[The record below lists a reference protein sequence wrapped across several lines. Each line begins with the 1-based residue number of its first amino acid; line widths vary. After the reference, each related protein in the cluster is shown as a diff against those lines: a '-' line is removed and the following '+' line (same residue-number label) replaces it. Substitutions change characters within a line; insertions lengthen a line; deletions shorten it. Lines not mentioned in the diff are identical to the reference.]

1 MICQVR
7 YAARGHVMS
16 KGQKNNQSRY
26 ISLLLLVYLMTFL
39 FFSCDLK
46 IQMPTIFAPTKDQ
59 LKRLIEADLPQT
71 EAFTVAFDGDD
82 LALFFSHAVDD
93 SAITSAVK
101 KILSALGNHA
111 DTGSISINKKSF
123 TLKSS
128 SEASRASTYVLET
141 INSTFTDPSRE
152 EIPYSASITYKGKPF
167 SFNGELVFHDI
178 HRKMLTPIDIATAF
192 RKSHNPALALS
203 RGNLTLNDSLLIL
216 EALLDYGNLTT
227 EAKLLLS
234 AEKSRL
240 DAIEQ
245 AFVTPKLT
253 TDEVAAYQ
261 VIKMIVDIPSI
272 DDLHITDNHLVDR
285 AMGAYGALTPVQ
297 KSLVM
302 NSAKLTEAYEALAG
316 YTYTIDMIGDEK
328 HNGLFIVN
336 RSVSSNDLGIVP
348 IGTVRLRLGDTDITN
363 NYTFKFFDPDNK
375 DDEILDF
382 DLSGGASTYIAYMKA
397 TPKTRGYDLIE
408 ATVVFK
414 YGSVSIRGDTHQ
426 YTIEDAISKAGDDEI
441 IVKYNTSFAS
451 PDVAQTAY
459 QASDHRIG
467 SLTTLLLPSDAE
479 YSREVNDSASHDTK
493 STGPFVQLRIPEGIT
508 LSVKGRLI
516 VNAKRQSNGQYQGF
530 VAHPYYSILQI
541 DDGATVTVEHR
552 GRLDVLGYATGEGSI
567 TAESGSTIHE
577 SLFISSY
584 RGGSITFE
592 IRNSVFP
599 FDQFTANQIE
609 CDLTVTSGAS
619 YIANAFLLVD
629 GSYLRSEV
637 KLIGPDAI
645 IDLLNGTIR
654 KSYEASTGNVSI
666 TINGDSHI
674 DNDSFR
680 ISFLTVTTK
689 DKAIPFDGRWHFVV
703 KRGNVQINSIVALLP
718 GSSFEIQPTTSVT
731 VAKNGG
737 LIIFD
742 EDFYRDYI
750 AYPNTGGKAYYR
762 NAPTFGYEKTDKA
775 VFINDGTL
783 TVNGNI
789 GGTVQGTGN
798 TTFGSGGVKGTEC
811 RFVTKDNQGNV
822 VIDTSVLKYRK
833 Q

>member
-1 MICQVR
+1 
-7 YAARGHVMS
+7 MS
-16 KGQKNNQSRY
+16 EKQKCKQSGY
-26 ISLLLLVYLMTFL
+26 ISLLLLVCLVVL
-39 FFSCDLK
+39 LSSACDLK
-46 IQMPTIFAPTKDQ
+46 IQFPTLFTPTKKQ
-59 LKRLIEADLPQT
+59 LKRLIEADLPRT
-71 EAFTVAFDGDD
+71 EALIVAFVGDD
-82 LALFFSHAVDD
+82 LTISFSHAVDAD
-93 SAITSAVK
+93 VITSAFK
-101 KILSALGNHA
+101 KIFSALGNHA
-111 DTGSISINKKSF
+111 DTGSISINKEFF

-128 SEASRASTYVLET
+128 SESSRASTYVLET
-141 INSTFTDPSRE
+141 INTTFTDSSKE
-152 EIPYSASITYKGKPF
+152 EIPYTASILYKGERF
-167 SFNGELVFHDI
+167 SFTGELVFHDI
-178 HRKMLTPIDIATAF
+178 YRKMLAPIDIAAAFLEAHDTALTL
-192 RKSHNPALALS
+192 HAD
-203 RGNLTLNDSLLIL
+203 NLTLDDSLLIL
-216 EALLDYGNLTT
+216 EALQDFRTLTV
-227 EAKLLLS
+227 EAKLLLN
-234 AEKSRL
+234 AEKSTL
-240 DAIEQ
+240 DATEE
-245 AFVTPKLT
+245 AFVIRLTP
-253 TDEVAAYQ
+253 DEMAAYQ

-272 DDLHITDNHLVDR
+272 DDLHITNRHLVDS
-285 AMGAYGALTPVQ
+285 AMVAYGTLTTVQ

-302 NSAKLTEAYEALAG
+302 NSAKLTKAHEALAG
-316 YTYTIDMIGDEK
+316 YAYTIDMIGDEK

-348 IGTVRLRLGDTDITN
+348 IGTVRLRLGDTDVTN

-375 DDEILDF
+375 DEEILEF
-382 DLSGGASTYIAYMKA
+382 DLSGGASTFIAYMKA
-397 TPKTRGYDLIE
+397 TPNTRGYDSIE

-426 YTIEDAISKAGDDEI
+426 YTIEDAISMADDNEI
-441 IVKYNTSFAS
+441 IVKYNTSFAT
-451 PDVAQTAY
+451 PQVAQTVY
-459 QASDHRIG
+459 QAFDYRIG
-467 SLTTLLLPSDAE
+467 SQTTLLLPSDTE
-479 YSREVNDSASHDTK
+479 YSGKTNDSASHNGS

-508 LSVKGRLI
+508 LSVKGRMI
-516 VNAKRQSNGQYQGF
+516 VHAKRQSKDQYQGF

-541 DDGATVTVEHR
+541 DEGATVQIEHR

-567 TAESGSTIHE
+567 AADSGSTVHE

-609 CDLTVTSGAS
+609 CDLMISSGAS
-619 YIANAFLLVD
+619 YIANAFLLAD

-666 TINGDSHI
+666 TIKGDTHINNGS
-674 DNDSFR
+674 
-680 ISFLTVTTK
+680 LTILIVPFTTK
-689 DKAIPFDGRWHFVV
+689 NKAIPFDGRWHFVV
-703 KRGNVQINSIVALLP
+703 DSGNLQINSIVALLP
-718 GSSFEIQPTTSVT
+718 GSSFEIQPTASVT

-762 NAPTFGYEKTDKA
+762 NAPTFGYEKTDEA

-789 GGTVQGTGN
+789 GGTVQGTGS
-798 TTFGSGGVKGTEC
+798 TTFGSDGVKEIEC

-822 VIDTSVLKYRK
+822 VTDNTKVLTYHE